1 MIGFEDIL
9 VRGEGGESAGF
20 RLRQV
25 SQVIHLNYKEVRIM
39 RRKFTLVLAGIFT
52 AMIFA
57 MAWLPGDVAAGP
69 IQLTYA
75 NFPPAP
81 TFPCVQMERW
91 KKEVER
97 RTDGKVAIQTFP
109 GGTLLGAKNMMDGV
123 IAGQADIGC
132 LCMAYQPG
140 RFLITNATALP
151 VGFPNATA
159 ASLTLWD
166 LYKKYRPEAF
176 AKVKVLTMFTCAP
189 ADIYA
194 KVPVRNLEDL
204 KGLQLRASGGVA
216 EVLKALGATPVGMPQ
231 SATPEALQKGV
242 VKGAASSLETLK
254 DFKYAEMCKYVTM
267 LNGPVYP
274 FAVVMNM
281 DKWNSL
287 PKDVQEVFDGMG
299 TQQCVWTG
307 LYMDNHVNDSIAW
320 SKKNYNI
327 EITVLPKEEKAKW
340 DKLLEPI
347 TGKWIKDAAAK
358 GLPAKDIVADIKA
371 FGAMY
376 EGQ

>member
-1 MIGFEDIL
+1 MKRKIGLI
-9 VRGEGGESAGF
+9 V
-20 RLRQV
+20 
-25 SQVIHLNYKEVRIM
+25 
-39 RRKFTLVLAGIFT
+39 AGIFLAT
-52 AMIFA
+52 LFTFTFTPAPA
-57 MAWLPGDVAAGP
+57 VAGP
-69 IQLTYA
+69 IKLNYA

-91 KKEVER
+91 KKEVEK
-97 RTDGKVAIQTFP
+97 RTNGKVAIKTFP
-109 GGTLLGAKNMMDGV
+109 GGTLVKAKGMMDGV
-123 IAGQADIGC
+123 IAGTADIGC

-140 RFLITNATALP
+140 RFMVTNATALP
-151 VGFPNATA
+151 VGFPNATV

-166 LYKKYRPEAF
+166 IYKKYKPEGF
-176 AKVKVLTMFTCAP
+176 SKVKVLTMFTCAP
-189 ADIYA
+189 ANIYA
-194 KVPVRNLEDL
+194 KVPVKNLGDL

-216 EVLKALGATPVGMPQ
+216 QVLKTLGATAVGMPQ

-287 PKDVQEVFDGMG
+287 PKDVQEVFDEMG

-307 LYMDNHVNDSIAW
+307 VYMDNHVEDSIAW
-320 SKKNYNI
+320 SKKNHNI
-327 EITVLPKEEKAKW
+327 EITVLPDAEKAKW
-340 DKLLEPI
+340 DKMLEPI
-347 TGKWIKDAAAK
+347 TEKWIAGAKAK
-358 GLPAKDIVADIKA
+358 GLPGEAIVADIKA

-376 EGQ
+376 AAQ